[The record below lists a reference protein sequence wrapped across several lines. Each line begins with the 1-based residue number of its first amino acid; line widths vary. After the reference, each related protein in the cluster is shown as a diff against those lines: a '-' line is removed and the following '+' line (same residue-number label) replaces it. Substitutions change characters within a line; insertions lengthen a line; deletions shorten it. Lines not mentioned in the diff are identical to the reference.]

1 MNSYLKAM
9 HMIAAVSPTKQVPG
23 IYHHS
28 LGDLTITA
36 VNDGYLP
43 FSFGY
48 ATHMEPLEASKLYA
62 ASFRTDPPRV
72 TVNAFA
78 VHTPEGVVLIDSGCG
93 GALGDTLGTIPANLA
108 AAGINPSDVTT
119 ILMTHLH
126 LDHVGGLIDAAGNA
140 RYPNA
145 ELVMHTDEA
154 AFWLSPDALAKA
166 SESVKSSVEM
176 AQKATAPYQARLRT
190 LSSGEALPGFAIVPE
205 PGHTPG
211 HSGWMI
217 NSGGQKLLI
226 WGDIAHLPSLQFAN
240 PHIGVAFDTDGKQ
253 AYDTR
258 LKILDMAASERLL
271 VAGMHLDF
279 PPFGHVR
286 KQDQAYAFVPLVWS
300 PAL

>member
-1 MNSYLKAM
+1 
-9 HMIAAVSPTKQVPG
+9 MIAASHPTKQVPG

-43 FSFGY
+43 FSFDY
-48 ATHMEPLEASKLYA
+48 ATHIDPSEASKLYA
-62 ASFRTDPPRV
+62 ANFRTDPPRA
-72 TVNAFA
+72 TVNTFA
-78 VHTPEGVVLIDSGCG
+78 ISTPQGVVLIDSGCG
-93 GALGDTLGTIPANLA
+93 NVAGDTLGNVPANLG
-108 AAGINPSDVTT
+108 AAGINPSEVTT

-126 LDHVGGLIDAAGNA
+126 TDHAGGLIDAGGNA

-145 ELVMHTDEA
+145 ELVLHTDEA
-154 AFWLSPDALAKA
+154 LFWLSPDALAKA
-166 SESVKSSVEM
+166 PEGLKPSVGV
-176 AQKATAPYQARLRT
+176 AQAATAPYKARLRT
-190 LSSGEALPGFAIVPE
+190 LSSGEAHPGFTIVPE

-217 NSGGQKLLI
+217 RSDAQRLLI
-226 WGDIAHLPSLQFAN
+226 WGDIVHLPGLQFAD
-240 PHIGVAFDTDGKQ
+240 PHIGVAFDTDGEQ
-253 AYDTR
+253 AYRTR

-279 PPFGHVR
+279 PAFGHVQ

>member
-1 MNSYLKAM
+1 
-9 HMIAAVSPTKQVPG
+9 MIAASHPIRQVPG
-23 IYHHS
+23 IYHHG

-36 VNDGYLP
+36 INDGYLP
-43 FSFGY
+43 FSFDY
-48 ATHMEPLEASKLYA
+48 ATHISSPGASKLYA

-78 VHTPEGVVLIDSGCG
+78 IRAPQGVILIDSGCG
-93 GALGDTLGTIPANLA
+93 NRAGDTLGNVPANLA
-108 AAGINPSDVTT
+108 AAGINPSDVTI

-126 LDHVGGLIDAAGNA
+126 TDHVGGLIDAGGNA

-154 AFWLSPDALAKA
+154 AFWLSPGALAKA
-166 SESVKSSVEM
+166 PEGVKPSVQV
-176 AQKATAPYQARLRT
+176 AQAATAPYKARLRT
-190 LSSGEALPGFAIVPE
+190 LSSGEAYPGFTIVPE

-217 NSGGQKLLI
+217 RSGAQKLLI
-226 WGDIAHLPSLQFAN
+226 WGDIAHLPLLQFAE
-240 PHIGVAFDTDGKQ
+240 PRIGVAFDTDDEK
-253 AYDTR
+253 AYRTR
-258 LKILDMAASERLL
+258 LRILDMAASERLL

-286 KQDQAYAFVPLVWS
+286 KQDHTYTFVPVVWS